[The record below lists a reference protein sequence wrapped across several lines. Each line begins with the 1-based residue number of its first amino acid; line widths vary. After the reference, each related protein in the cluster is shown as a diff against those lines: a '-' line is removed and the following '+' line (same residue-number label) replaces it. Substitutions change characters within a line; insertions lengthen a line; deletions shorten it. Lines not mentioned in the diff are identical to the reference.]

1 MIRLILRRLA
11 AAVPS
16 LLGVIVVTFVISHT
30 LPGDPAAFFAGP
42 SATPESI
49 AATRAELGLD
59 RPLPIQFADY
69 TFDLLQGDLGQSFTS
84 GQPVLDD
91 LLRRLPASLELTLF
105 ALLFAVIVAL
115 PLGLLAA
122 ANPGSWVDHICRG
135 TVTAAAALPS
145 FFVGLLLIFVFYYS
159 FNIAP
164 SPVGRL
170 EIFFATPPK
179 ITGFYTIDA
188 LIAGDIHVARAAFG
202 QLILPAVSLG
212 LFALAPLA
220 RMTRASMLGVL
231 GSEFITTARAEGLSS
246 WTILVTYGFRNALL
260 PLVNV
265 LGMIF
270 SFLLGANVLI
280 EQVFGWPGVGS
291 YAVEAVLVSDYA
303 AIQGFVVMMAF
314 LYILL
319 NLAMDI
325 LNTVVDPRVRYD
337 S

>member
-1 MIRLILRRLA
+1 MIRLVFRRLL

-16 LLGVIVVTFVISHT
+16 LIGVVIVTFVISHT
-30 LPGDPAAFFAGP
+30 LPGDPAAYFAGP

-49 AATRAELGLD
+49 AATREQLGLD

-69 TFDLLQGDLGQSFTS
+69 AVGLAQGDLGQSFTS

-122 ANPGSWVDHICRG
+122 ANPGSWIDHICRG
-135 TVTAAAALPS
+135 TVTAAAAFPS
-145 FFVGLLLIFVFYYS
+145 FFVGLLLIFIFYYTLGIS
-159 FNIAP
+159 P

-170 EIFFATPPK
+170 EVFYPIPPTV
-179 ITGFYTIDA
+179 TGFYTFDA
-188 LIAGDIHVARAAFG
+188 LIAGDLEVARAAFG

-231 GSEFITTARAEGLSS
+231 GSDFITTARAEGLSR
-246 WTILVTYGFRNALL
+246 WTIFVTYGFRNALL

-303 AIQGFVVMMAF
+303 AIQGFVVLMAF

-319 NLAMDI
+319 NLAVDI
-325 LNTVVDPRVRYD
+325 LNTVVDPRVHYD
-337 S
+337 A

>member
-1 MIRLILRRLA
+1 MIKLILRRLLA
-11 AAVPS
+11 AIPS
-16 LLGVIVVTFVISHT
+16 LIGVIIVTFIISHT
-30 LPGDPAAFFAGP
+30 LPGDPAAYFAGP

-49 AATRAELGLD
+49 AATRTELGLD

-69 TFDLLQGDLGQSFTS
+69 TVDLLQGNLGQSFTS
-84 GQPVLDD
+84 GQPVLND
-91 LLRRLPASLELTLF
+91 LLRRLPASLELTLY
-105 ALLFAVIVAL
+105 ALLFAIIVAL
-115 PLGLLAA
+115 PLGLLAGA
-122 ANPGSWVDHICRG
+122 SPGSWIDHICRG
-135 TVTAAAALPS
+135 TVTAAAAFPS

-159 FNIAP
+159 LGIAP
-164 SPVGRL
+164 PPVGRL
-170 EIFFATPPK
+170 EIFFSIPPK

-188 LIAGDIHVARAAFG
+188 LIAGDFEVASAAFC
-202 QLILPAVSLG
+202 QLILPAISLG

-231 GSEFITTARAEGLSS
+231 GSEFIITARAEGLSQ

-303 AIQGFVVMMAF
+303 AIQGFVLMMAL

-319 NLAMDI
+319 NLAVDV

>member
-1 MIRLILRRLA
+1 MIRLIARRLTA
-11 AAVPS
+11 AIPS
-16 LLGVIVVTFVISHT
+16 LIGVVIVTFIISHT
-30 LPGDPAAFFAGP
+30 LPGDPAAYFAGP

-49 AATRAELGLD
+49 AQTRQELGLD
-59 RPLPIQFADY
+59 RPLLVQFGDYAAD
-69 TFDLLQGDLGQSFTS
+69 LARGDLGSSFVS

-91 LLRRLPASLELTLF
+91 LLRRLPASIELTLY
-105 ALLFAVIVAL
+105 ALAFAVLVAL

-122 ANPGSWVDHICRG
+122 VNPGSWIDHICRG
-135 TVTAAAALPS
+135 TVTGAAAFPS
-145 FFVGLLLIFVFYYS
+145 FFVGLLLIFVFYYTLGWS
-159 FNIAP
+159 P

-170 EIFFATPPK
+170 EIFFAVPPTV
-179 ITGFYTIDA
+179 TGFYTIDA
-188 LIAGDIHVARAAFG
+188 VIVGDWQAARAALG

-231 GSEFITTARAEGLSS
+231 GSEFITTARAAGLSRR
-246 WTILVTYGFRNALL
+246 TILVTYGLRNALL

-319 NLAMDI
+319 NLGVDI

-337 S
+337 A

>member
-1 MIRLILRRLA
+1 VIKLILRRLLA
-11 AAVPS
+11 AIPS
-16 LLGVIVVTFVISHT
+16 LIGVIIVTFIISHT
-30 LPGDPAAFFAGP
+30 LPGDPAAYFAGP

-49 AATRAELGLD
+49 AATRADLGLD
-59 RPLPIQFADY
+59 RPLPIQFANY
-69 TFDLLQGDLGQSFTS
+69 TADLLQGNLGQSFTS

-91 LLRRLPASLELTLF
+91 LLRRLPASLELTLY
-105 ALLFAVIVAL
+105 ALLFAIIVAL

-122 ANPGSWVDHICRG
+122 ANPGSWIDHVCRG
-135 TVTAAAALPS
+135 TVTAAAAFPS
-145 FFVGLLLIFVFYYS
+145 FFVGLLLIFIFYYS
-159 FNIAP
+159 LGIAP

-170 EIFFATPPK
+170 EIFLSIPPK

-188 LIAGDIHVARAAFG
+188 LITGDFEVARAAFG
-202 QLILPAVSLG
+202 QLILPAISLG

-231 GSEFITTARAEGLSS
+231 GSEFITTARAEGLSE

-319 NLAMDI
+319 NLTVDV

>member
-1 MIRLILRRLA
+1 MTRLILRRLMA
-11 AAVPS
+11 AIPS
-16 LLGVIVVTFVISHT
+16 LIGVVIVTFIISHT
-30 LPGDPAAFFAGP
+30 LPGDPAAYFAGP

-49 AATRAELGLD
+49 ALTREQLGLD
-59 RPLPIQFADY
+59 RPLPVQFADY
-69 TFDLLQGDLGQSFTS
+69 AAGLVRGDLGSSFVS

-91 LLRRLPASLELTLF
+91 LLRRMPASIELTLYALAF
-105 ALLFAVIVAL
+105 AIAVAL

-122 ANPGSWVDHICRG
+122 ANPGSWIDHACRA
-135 TVTAAAALPS
+135 TVTGAAAFPS

-159 FNIAP
+159 LGWAP

-170 EIFFATPPK
+170 EIFYPIPPTV
-179 ITGFYTIDA
+179 TGFYTVDA
-188 LIAGDIHVARAAFG
+188 LIAGDFEVARAALG
-202 QLILPAVSLG
+202 QLILPAISLG

-231 GSEFITTARAEGLSS
+231 GSDFITTARAQGLSRH
-246 WTILVTYGFRNALL
+246 TILVTYGFRNALL

-314 LYILL
+314 LYIVL
-319 NLAMDI
+319 NLGVDV
-325 LNTVVDPRVRYD
+325 LNTIVDPRVRYD
-337 S
+337 A

>member
-1 MIRLILRRLA
+1 VTRLILRRLA
-11 AAVPS
+11 EAIPS
-16 LLGVIVVTFVISHT
+16 LIGVIIVTFVISHT
-30 LPGDPAAFFAGP
+30 LPGDPAAYFAGP

-49 AATRAELGLD
+49 AATRTALGLD
-59 RPLPIQFADY
+59 RPLPVQFADY
-69 TFDLLQGDLGQSFTS
+69 ALALVQGDLGQSFIS

-91 LLRRLPASLELTLF
+91 LLRRLPASLELTVF
-105 ALLFAVIVAL
+105 ALLFAVAVAL

-122 ANPGSWVDHICRG
+122 ANPGTWIDHLCRG
-135 TVTAAAALPS
+135 TVTGAAAFPS
-145 FFVGLLLIFVFYYS
+145 FFVGLMLIFIFYYS
-159 FNIAP
+159 LGIAP
-164 SPVGRL
+164 SPIGRL
-170 EIFFATPPK
+170 EIFFAIPPT

-188 LIAGDIHVARAAFG
+188 LIAGDFEVARAAFG
-202 QLILPAVSLG
+202 QLILPAISLG

-231 GSEFITTARAEGLSS
+231 GSEFITTARAQGLSQ

-319 NLAMDI
+319 NLAVDI

-337 S
+337 A

>member
-1 MIRLILRRLA
+1 VIKLILRRLLA
-11 AAVPS
+11 AIPS
-16 LLGVIVVTFVISHT
+16 LIGVIIVTFIISHT
-30 LPGDPAAFFAGP
+30 LPGDPAAYFAGP

-49 AATRAELGLD
+49 AATRADLGLD
-59 RPLPIQFADY
+59 RPLPIQFANY
-69 TFDLLQGDLGQSFTS
+69 TADLLQGNLGQSFTS

-91 LLRRLPASLELTLF
+91 LLRRLPASLELTLY
-105 ALLFAVIVAL
+105 ALLFAIIVAL

-122 ANPGSWVDHICRG
+122 ANPGSWIDHVCRG
-135 TVTAAAALPS
+135 TVTAAAAFPS
-145 FFVGLLLIFVFYYS
+145 FFVGLLLIFIFYYS
-159 FNIAP
+159 LGIAP

-170 EIFFATPPK
+170 EIFLSIPPK

-188 LIAGDIHVARAAFG
+188 LITGDFEVACAAFG
-202 QLILPAVSLG
+202 QLILPAISLG

-231 GSEFITTARAEGLSS
+231 GSDFITTARAEGLSE

-319 NLAMDI
+319 NLTVDV

>member
-1 MIRLILRRLA
+1 MIKLILRRLA
-11 AAVPS
+11 ASIPS
-16 LLGVIVVTFVISHT
+16 LIGVVVVTFVISHT
-30 LPGDPAAFFAGP
+30 LPGDPAAYFAGP

-69 TFDLLQGDLGQSFTS
+69 SYDLIRGDLGESFTS
-84 GQPVLDD
+84 GQPVLTD
-91 LLRRLPASLELTLF
+91 LMRRLPASLELTLY
-105 ALLFAVIVAL
+105 ALFFAVIVAL

-122 ANPGSWVDHICRG
+122 ANPGSWIDHLCRG
-135 TVTAAAALPS
+135 TVTAAAAFPS
-145 FFVGLLLIFVFYYS
+145 FFVGLLLIFIFYYTLGLT
-159 FNIAP
+159 P

-170 EIFFATPPK
+170 EIFYVTPPT

-188 LIAGDIHVARAAFG
+188 VIAGDFEVARAAFG

-231 GSEFITTARAEGLSS
+231 GSEYIITARAEGLSQ

-319 NLAMDI
+319 NLAVDV

-337 S
+337 A